1 MSQQSQIIAFSFSS
15 PSPRAWLVVKGGESE
30 SLVLEMQRQHPNVFS
45 ANVGLNPG
53 QYSCRYYCGD
63 QRNVSYHGPASIDG
77 GTNDRMDSVISVQ
90 TPAEVIRSDAIS
102 ILLVEDDHDTLGAY
116 AKLLRADGHT
126 VHTADGYQSALD
138 VARRERV
145 DLAVC
150 DIGLWDGSGSDLL
163 KELQK
168 LQPMQAIAVTG
179 FSLPDEVEDY
189 RAAGFASVLPKPLQ
203 HSRLRSAVSDFSPVR
218 GR

>member
-15 PSPRAWLVVKGGESE
+15 PSPRAWLVVKGGETE
-30 SLVLEMQRQHPNVFS
+30 SLVFEMQRRHPNVFS

-63 QRNVSYHGPASIDG
+63 QRNVSYHGPANIDTSTDDG
-77 GTNDRMDSVISVQ
+77 MDSEISVERRPG
-90 TPAEVIRSDAIS
+90 TIRSEGIR
-102 ILLVEDDHDTLGAY
+102 ILLVEDDLDTLRAC
-116 AKLLRADGHT
+116 AKLLSSDGHI
-126 VHTADGYQSALD
+126 VYTADGYQSALD

-168 LQPMQAIAVTG
+168 LQPMKAIAVTG

-203 HSRLRSAVSDFSPVR
+203 HSRLQSAVADLSGVQ
-218 GR
+218 G